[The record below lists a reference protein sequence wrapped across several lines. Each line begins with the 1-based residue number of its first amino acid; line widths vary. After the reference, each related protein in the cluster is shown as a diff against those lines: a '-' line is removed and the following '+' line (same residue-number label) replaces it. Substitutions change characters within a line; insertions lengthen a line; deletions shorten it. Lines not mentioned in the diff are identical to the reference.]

1 VARKIT
7 IIGGGSSTFV
17 PVLMKRFV
25 ESSALRGST
34 IALMDVDA
42 RRVETMQTLSRR
54 LVEKAGADLTVE
66 STTDQRA
73 ALTGADFV
81 IVAISVGGMN
91 AWEADIEIPARYG
104 VYTHVADSIGP
115 GGIMRAFRHVPILA
129 SITRDL
135 AEVSPHAYVFNYTNP
150 ATANALAMRTTP
162 SVRSLSL
169 CSCSSFPR
177 NAQALAALAGVA
189 PDEIAVPAPV
199 GGLNHCAA
207 VLDVRL
213 KDGRSVLPQIRE
225 RATQPVT
232 KWVLDTFGILPY
244 CWTHWMEFY
253 PPLLRLTEPYQGRL
267 QGLAMGF
274 GVRVHD
280 MEHERARVKK
290 WQDLAERW
298 GSGRD
303 AEGDDA
309 SFQTLPEE
317 EGIEVVEIIDA
328 IVENRNAVHIV
339 NITNHGAIDN
349 LPAEAV
355 VEVPA
360 LIGSYGVEP
369 VHVGPLPEPV
379 AANLRAQF
387 ATQQL
392 TVEAALS
399 GDRHL
404 ALQALQLDP
413 MTAAVLEPPQTAH
426 LLDELLQAHARYLPQ
441 FA

>member
-1 VARKIT
+1 MAKRIT

-17 PVLMKRFV
+17 PVLMKRFIA
-25 ESSALRGST
+25 SAILRGST
-34 IALMDVDA
+34 ITLMDVDA
-42 RRVETMQTLSRR
+42 SRLQTMRTLSRR
-54 LVEKAGADLTVE
+54 LVERDGADLTIE

-81 IVAISVGGMN
+81 IVAISVGGMD

-129 SITRDL
+129 GITRDL
-135 AEVSPHAYVFNYTNP
+135 NDVSPDAIVFNYTNP
-150 ATANALAMRTTP
+150 ATANALAMRTTLAI
-162 SVRSLSL
+162 RSLSL

-177 NAQALAALAGVA
+177 DAQKLAALAGVTA
-189 PDEIAVPAPV
+189 DEVAVPAPV

-207 VLDVRL
+207 ILDVRL

-232 KWVLDTFGILPY
+232 RWVLDTFGVLPY

-274 GVRVHD
+274 GVHVHD
-280 MEHERARVKK
+280 MEHERARVRK
-290 WQDLAERW
+290 WQQLAERW
-298 GSGRD
+298 GQTGD
-303 AEGDDA
+303 TEGDDG
-309 SFQTLPEE
+309 SFDTLPEE

-328 IVENRNAVHIV
+328 MVANRNAVHVV
-339 NITNHGAIDN
+339 NTTNHGAVDN
-349 LPAEAV
+349 LPADAV

-360 LIGSYGVEP
+360 VIGAYGVEP
-369 VHVGPLPEPV
+369 IHVGPLPEPI
-379 AANLRAQF
+379 AANLRQQF

-392 TVEAALS
+392 TVAAALS

-413 MTAAVLEPPQTAH
+413 MTAAVLEPPQVTQ
-426 LLDELLQAHARYLPQ
+426 LLDELLRAHARYLPR